1 MMPNALIPTDLTADR
16 EAAMGPTTLVVSR
29 VTPDKQA
36 RAPRPASE

>member
-1 MMPNALIPTDLTADR
+1 MLPNSLVPTERTAER

-36 RAPRPASE
+36 RAPRPERE